1 MNTCEFLREANA
13 IADQL
18 RGKGPT
24 PAVRRRGAAK
34 GPSARN
40 LEVLAFMRE
49 FFSANDQLPP
59 VTAICAHFGWA
70 GNAAHA
76 HLVALARFGLI
87 EKNTVGRWRFAR
99 RPGAVGCSSDPLPT
113 TQL

>member
-18 RGKGPT
+18 RGRGAA

-40 LEVLAFMRE
+40 LEVLAFMRD

-70 GNAAHA
+70 GNAAHT

-99 RPGAVGCSSDPLPT
+99 RPGVNN
-113 TQL
+113 